1 MFNKLKVAVFNAVSG
16 TGDIDQGAQLGIAD
30 KGPDFEKPLKFK
42 YKRPFFLSFTSDEE
56 VQVSAD
62 HHSRPI
68 IVPRDTSRL
77 PWHSGYAEAVNAG
90 KSTWNEDQ
98 AFLERRE
105 LRRAGESSK
114 ALATSSIGNEMS
126 LPYVYFGLFDGHAGF
141 GASVAAAN
149 QLHHLLYGRLMD
161 VVEQLLPRLEDI
173 VEPGKR
179 GGIAMWVPDKE
190 ADKEMLIKGALEL
203 AFHDMDQMILEDK
216 KKYRMKGGCTAL
228 VALFILG
235 KLFVANAGD
244 SRAVLSKNRTVIPM
258 SHDFT
263 PESERARVRHLAA
276 LKPELLGNE
285 FTHLDYIRR
294 PTVHDLGKKILYRD
308 AFMNGW
314 AYKIVT
320 RDDLK
325 YPVVVGEGKRS
336 RVLGTIGVTR
346 GFGDHDL
353 RAVVTDVPVKPFLS
367 SQPEIEVFDI
377 EEEDITE
384 WDVLI
389 MGTDGLWD
397 VTSNENAI
405 EIVQKNLAH
414 FREDQRA
421 KYTSAAQDLIMQ
433 SRGKLVGDNWR
444 THEGRP
450 GSIDDISVFV
460 IPLLPYKKEYTEWHT
475 MFDAAWGI
483 CEPDSQN
490 TFGKLSLR
498 TSPIPSQR
506 QDLTRNGGS
515 LTVRR
520 SVKSPSDS
528 TEEDVWDFD
537 EDAEEIVVP
546 VSPDDG
552 SKSTEQWQ
560 ELTRRMGVIDLTDP
574 ELSPTKK
581 GYRKDLY
588 VKPPPKKLSNK
599 DANIPCVPQGTQ
611 SYSCGARKASHTSDD
626 VSNPELSPTKKG
638 YRKDLY
644 VKPSPKKLSNKDV
657 NIPHVPQGTQ
667 SYSCSARRASHT
679 SDDVSNPSSRESS
692 PKTVSSE
699 SASGQGLPSKTVQRS
714 RERRD
719 SQTFPPT

>member
-1 MFNKLKVAVFNAVSG
+1 MFNKLKIAVFNAVSG

-114 ALATSSIGNEMS
+114 ALGTSSIGNEMS
-126 LPYVYFGLFDGHAGF
+126 LPYVYFALFDGHAGF

-244 SRAVLSKNRTVIPM
+244 SRAVLAKNRTVIPM

-285 FTHLDYIRR
+285 FTRLDYIRR

-353 RAVVTDVPVKPFLS
+353 RAVVADVPVKPFLS

-397 VTSNENAI
+397 VTSNESAI
-405 EIVQKNLAH
+405 EIVQKNLTH

-421 KYTSAAQDLIMQ
+421 KYGYTSAAQDLIMQ
-433 SRGKLVGDNWR
+433 SRGKHVGDNWR
-444 THEGRP
+444 THEGRA

-506 QDLTRNGGS
+506 RDVTRNGGS

-560 ELTRRMGVIDLTDP
+560 ELTRCMGVIDLTD
-574 ELSPTKK
+574 
-581 GYRKDLY
+581 
-588 VKPPPKKLSNK
+588 
-599 DANIPCVPQGTQ
+599 
-611 SYSCGARKASHTSDD
+611 
-626 VSNPELSPTKKG
+626 PELSPTKKG

-644 VKPSPKKLSNKDV
+644 VKPSPKKLSNKDA
-657 NIPHVPQGTQ
+657 NIPHGPQGTQ
-667 SYSCSARRASHT
+667 SYSCSARKASHT
-679 SDDVSNPSSRESS
+679 SDDVSNPSSREST

>member
-16 TGDIDQGAQLGIAD
+16 TGDIDQGVQLGIAD

-105 LRRAGESSK
+105 LRRGGESSK
-114 ALATSSIGNEMS
+114 TLGSSSEMS
-126 LPYVYFGLFDGHAGF
+126 LPYIYFGLFDGHAGF

-149 QLHHLLYGRLMD
+149 ELHHLVHARLMD

-173 VEPGKR
+173 VETGRK
-179 GGIAMWVPDKE
+179 GGVAMWVPDRD

-244 SRAVLSKNRTVIPM
+244 SRAVLAKNRTAIPM
-258 SHDFT
+258 SNDFT
-263 PESERARVRHLAA
+263 PESERERVRHLAA
-276 LKPELLGNE
+276 LKPELLGAE
-285 FTHLDYIRR
+285 FTRLDYIRR
-294 PTVHDLGKKILYRD
+294 PTAHDLGKKILYRD
-308 AFMNGW
+308 SFMNGW
-314 AYKIVT
+314 AYKVVT
-320 RDDLK
+320 REDLK

-346 GFGDHDL
+346 GFGDHEL
-353 RAVVTDVPVKPFLS
+353 RAVVADLPVKPFLS
-367 SQPEIEVFDI
+367 SQPEIIVFDI
-377 EEEDITE
+377 EEEEITE
-384 WDVLI
+384 WDCLI

-397 VTSNENAI
+397 VTTNEHAI
-405 EIVQKNLAH
+405 EIVHKNLSH

-433 SRGKLVGDNWR
+433 SRGKHVGDSWR
-444 THEGRP
+444 THEGRA

-460 IPLLPYKKEYTEWHT
+460 IPLLPYKKEYIEWRT

-483 CEPDSQN
+483 CEPDTHN

-498 TSPIPSQR
+498 TSPIPTKRNDS
-506 QDLTRNGGS
+506 TRNGAQSKGRYS
-515 LTVRR
+515 MRSSSDTLEEDIWRFDDDVEETVDPLSRDR
-520 SVKSPSDS
+520 DSPT
-528 TEEDVWDFD
+528 TEE
-537 EDAEEIVVP
+537 
-546 VSPDDG
+546 
-552 SKSTEQWQ
+552 WQ
-560 ELTRRMGVIDLTDP
+560 QLTRRMGLLDIKMSDATS
-574 ELSPTKK
+574 SPTKTQCK
-581 GYRKDLY
+581 QVLY
-588 VKPPPKKLSNK
+588 
-599 DANIPCVPQGTQ
+599 T
-611 SYSCGARKASHTSDD
+611 
-626 VSNPELSPTKKG
+626 
-638 YRKDLY
+638 
-644 VKPSPKKLSNKDV
+644 KPSPHKLSKKDMAV
-657 NIPHVPQGTQ
+657 HITVEPERPQSFPTPKSIG
-667 SYSCSARRASHT
+667 H
-679 SDDVSNPSSRESS
+679 SDDSGTSQLRPSETERITR
-692 PKTVSSE
+692 K
-699 SASGQGLPSKTVQRS
+699 
-714 RERRD
+714 RRD
-719 SQTFPPT
+719 SQTLPPT

>member
-1 MFNKLKVAVFNAVSG
+1 MFNKLKIAVFNAVSG

-114 ALATSSIGNEMS
+114 ALGTSSIGNEMS
-126 LPYVYFGLFDGHAGF
+126 LPYVYFALFDGHAGF

-244 SRAVLSKNRTVIPM
+244 SRAVLAKNRTVIPM

-285 FTHLDYIRR
+285 FTRLDYIRR

-353 RAVVTDVPVKPFLS
+353 RAVVADVPVKPFLS

-397 VTSNENAI
+397 VTSNESAI
-405 EIVQKNLAH
+405 EIVQKNLTH

-421 KYTSAAQDLIMQ
+421 KYGYTSAAQDLIMQ
-433 SRGKLVGDNWR
+433 SRGKHVGDNWR
-444 THEGRP
+444 THEGRA

-506 QDLTRNGGS
+506 RDVTRNGGS

-552 SKSTEQWQ
+552 SKSTEKWQ
-560 ELTRRMGVIDLTDP
+560 ELTRCMGVIDLTD
-574 ELSPTKK
+574 
-581 GYRKDLY
+581 
-588 VKPPPKKLSNK
+588 
-599 DANIPCVPQGTQ
+599 
-611 SYSCGARKASHTSDD
+611 
-626 VSNPELSPTKKG
+626 PELSPTKKG

-644 VKPSPKKLSNKDV
+644 VKPSPKKLSNKDA
-657 NIPHVPQGTQ
+657 NIPHGPQGTQ
-667 SYSCSARRASHT
+667 SYSCSARKASHT
-679 SDDVSNPSSRESS
+679 SDDVSNPSSREST